1 MKFLPIV
8 VAVLLLMGGCAR
20 GGPHGSASD
29 SSTRSNVEFYGTLDA
44 GVGVQNSSR

>member
-8 VAVLLLMGGCAR
+8 VVVVVLMGGCAR
-20 GGPHGSASD
+20 NGPPGSAAD

-44 GVGVQNSSR
+44 GVGVQDVR

>member
-8 VAVLLLMGGCAR
+8 VTVVLVLGGCAR
-20 GGPHGSASD
+20 GGPQGSGAD

-44 GVGVQNSSR
+44 GVGVQDFSR